1 MTPWRARNRPE
12 IGRNRGFSGGFQ
24 GGRKPRNLAKFG
36 RNFPKFPK
44 SGNPKKTPKIPRPP
58 ENRMSKLFVFPDFPV
73 PNGRVIKYPQKCTL
87 FSGFPGGVPPRKS
100 AISRPPKTAQIWPFF
115 GQFRPDFGGPR
126 GSKSGQFRPD
136 FGPFLPPSAGSP
148 TPLAVRPIPVHGLA
162 TLRPTFIPYRNVS
175 WCMPDFVDPVA
186 QP

>member
-87 FSGFPGGVPPRKS
+87 FSGFPGGGAPPKIGHFQTPKNGPNLAIFWPISARFRGSQGVKIGPISARFRPIFTPLGRVSDPPRGK
-100 AISRPPKTAQIWPFF
+100 AGTGTWP
-115 GQFRPDFGGPR
+115 GDPQANVH
-126 GSKSGQFRPD
+126 S
-136 FGPFLPPSAGSP
+136 
-148 TPLAVRPIPVHGLA
+148 IP
-162 TLRPTFIPYRNVS
+162 
-175 WCMPDFVDPVA
+175 
-186 QP
+186 

>member
-87 FSGFPGGVPPRKS
+87 FSGFPGGGAPPENRPFPDPQKRPKFGHFLANFGPISGVPGGQNRANFGPISAHFYPPRQGL
-100 AISRPPKTAQIWPFF
+100 RPPS
-115 GQFRPDFGGPR
+115 R
-126 GSKSGQFRPD
+126 
-136 FGPFLPPSAGSP
+136 
-148 TPLAVRPIPVHGLA
+148 
-162 TLRPTFIPYRNVS
+162 
-175 WCMPDFVDPVA
+175 
-186 QP
+186 